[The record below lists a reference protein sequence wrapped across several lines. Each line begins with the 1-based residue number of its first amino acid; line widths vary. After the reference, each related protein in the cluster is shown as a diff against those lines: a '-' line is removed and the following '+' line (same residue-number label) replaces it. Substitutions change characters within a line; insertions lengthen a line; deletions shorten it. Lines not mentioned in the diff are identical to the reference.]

1 MSLSIRSQIMTA
13 VAAALNAQGAPCKF
27 WRCRQSEFQAAELP
41 AGNFFPTDETNQI
54 DGKENDCILTLEVA
68 GVVSAV
74 SDPVDEAADPLLV
87 WIDQQLT
94 VDGTFGGLATYTEL
108 RSIKWFME
116 QKGADLCGAIRT
128 VDIHFRTALTDSTAN
143 ES

>member
-1 MSLSIRSQIMTA
+1 MSLSIRSQIMSA
-13 VAAALNAQGAPCKF
+13 VATALNAVGTPCKF

-41 AGNFFPTDETNQI
+41 AGNFFPTDQTDQI
-54 DGKENDCILTLEVA
+54 DAKEDEAVLTLEVA

-74 SDPVDEAADPLLV
+74 SDPVDEAADALLV
-87 WIDQQLT
+87 WIDQQLEA
-94 VDGTFGGLATYTEL
+94 DGTWGGLAVYTEL
-108 RSIKWFME
+108 RGIKWFME

-143 ES
+143 DS

>member
-13 VAAALNAQGAPCKF
+13 VANALNAQGGPCKF
-27 WRCRQSEFQAAELP
+27 WRCRQSEFQSAELP
-41 AGNFFPTDETNQI
+41 AGNFFPTDETDQI
-54 DGKENDCILTLEVA
+54 DGKENEGVLTLEVA

-74 SDPVDEAADPLLV
+74 SDPVDEAADALLV
-87 WIDQQLT
+87 WLDQQLT
-94 VDGTFGGLATYTEL
+94 VDGTFGGLAVYTEL
-108 RSIKWFME
+108 RGIKWFME

-143 ES
+143 DS

>member
-1 MSLSIRSQIMTA
+1 MSLSIRNQIMTA
-13 VAAALNAQGAPCKF
+13 VATALNAAGAPCKF
-27 WRCRQSEFQAAELP
+27 WRCRQSEFQANELP
-41 AGNFFPTDETNQI
+41 AGNFFPDVQNDLIDAKEDEDT
-54 DGKENDCILTLEVA
+54 LTLMVA

-74 SDPVDEAADPLLV
+74 SDPIDEAADPLLV
-87 WIDQQLT
+87 WIDQQLM
-94 VDGTFGGLATYTEL
+94 VDGTWGGLAVYTEL

-143 ES
+143 QS